1 MAKGQIRVC
10 ATGAGTVTRAS
21 GEPMVGQQCSR
32 TSNKV
37 SLIPV
42 RHLKQARVKLVIL
55 VKLVLNIAS
64 ECVTAT
70 VSEGVMAN
78 FGSDLASGEH
88 FDNVTPKSPADV
100 MKR

>member
-1 MAKGQIRVC
+1 M
-10 ATGAGTVTRAS
+10 RAN
-21 GEPMVGQQCSR
+21 GEPMVGQQFSR
-32 TSNKV
+32 TINRV
-37 SLIPV
+37 NLI
-42 RHLKQARVKLVIL
+42 LVIPLTILAIL